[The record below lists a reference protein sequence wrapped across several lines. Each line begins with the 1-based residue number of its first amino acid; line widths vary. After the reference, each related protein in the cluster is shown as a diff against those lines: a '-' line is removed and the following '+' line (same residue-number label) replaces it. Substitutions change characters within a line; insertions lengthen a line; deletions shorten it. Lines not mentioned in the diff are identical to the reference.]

1 MKQFIRS
8 LKLIEDFST
17 EIKIEKGAF
26 LERFKSSVDEGNTD
40 IFSDI
45 SDIFS
50 SNKNQFKGHVGLDNF
65 KIKRR
70 RRFFDI
76 DLNFAVAE
84 GTYRQQGESL
94 IIEAEINGFKYFMIP
109 FYFLALAFYAIFF
122 VVFISADD
130 VTGLT
135 AILVF
140 PLIVVHAGLVLGIP
154 YLMMIRSV
162 MRMKHELEREFYFMT
177 K

>member
-8 LKLIEDFST
+8 LELIEDFST
-17 EIKIEKGAF
+17 EIKIEKIVF

>member
-8 LKLIEDFST
+8 LELIEDFST
-17 EIKIEKGAF
+17 EIKIEKIVF
-26 LERFKSSVDEGNTD
+26 LERFKSSVDEGNTG

-45 SDIFS
+45 LDAFS
-50 SNKNQFKGHVGLDNF
+50 SSKNQFKGHVGLDNF

-76 DLNFAVAE
+76 DMNFAVAE

-94 IIEAEINGFKYFMIP
+94 IIEAEINGFKNFMIP
-109 FYFLALAFYAIFF
+109 FYLLALAFYAFF
-122 VVFISADD
+122 IVVFISADD
-130 VTGLT
+130 VTGLV
-135 AILVF
+135 AILAF
-140 PLIVVHAGLVLGIP
+140 PFIVVHAAFMLGIP
-154 YLMMIRSV
+154 YLMMRRSV
-162 MRMKHELEREFYFMT
+162 MIMKHELERGFYYMT